1 MLTDVHVL
9 DIQNMIDMSNS
20 NEELLQL
27 LKSYFLSSKYK
38 SNDLEPLHVAWKT
51 YLNIIQNNRI
61 Q

>member
-1 MLTDVHVL
+1 MLTDEHVL
-9 DIQNMIDMSNS
+9 DIQNMIDTSNS

-38 SNDLEPLHVAWKT
+38 SDGSEPLYVAWKT

>member
-1 MLTDVHVL
+1 MLTDEHVL
-9 DIQNMIDMSNS
+9 DIQNMIDTSNS

-38 SNDLEPLHVAWKT
+38 LDDSEPLYVAWKI
-51 YLNIIQNNRI
+51 YLNIIQNNCI